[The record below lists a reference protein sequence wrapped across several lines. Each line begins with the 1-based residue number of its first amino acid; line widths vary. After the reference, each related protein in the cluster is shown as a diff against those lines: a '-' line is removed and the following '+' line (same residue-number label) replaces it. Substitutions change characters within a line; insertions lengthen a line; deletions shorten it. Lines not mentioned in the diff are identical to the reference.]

1 MNESKWGWDN
11 FSIRGFKT
19 SNNDSGLKID
29 PEIPKK

>member
-19 SNNDSGLKID
+19 SDKNSGLKID

>member
-19 SNNDSGLKID
+19 SDLDSALKID
-29 PEIPKK
+29 PGIPKK